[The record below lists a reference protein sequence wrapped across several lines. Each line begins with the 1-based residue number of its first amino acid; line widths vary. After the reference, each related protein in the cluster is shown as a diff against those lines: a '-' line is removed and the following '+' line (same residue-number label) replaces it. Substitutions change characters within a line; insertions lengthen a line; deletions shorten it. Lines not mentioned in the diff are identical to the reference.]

1 MTLKVT
7 TIQDTSSNSRFTIDS
22 STGEV
27 NLSGSNNIQYEVVGR
42 PNDALEENVLLD
54 TFTQIHQYNTSGSTV
69 YCHTG
74 LVENAMYELTWQS
87 SGGSAN
93 IDWVLYP
100 AGRRGGADV
109 FRSNYRATQEG
120 DGNFNSANQSLNRFY
135 IDHQFGGSGT
145 EGFGKIFM
153 YTGARDTMRDTQHNE
168 NTNPRSHRRMF
179 YCGGDRRSVAHGYA
193 RWLNVQVTQRQ
204 EMWDWVGVLEF
215 NGDNKRVWVRRIG

>member
-7 TIQDTSSNSRFTIDS
+7 TVQDTSSNSRFTIDS

-27 NLSGSNNIQYEVVGR
+27 NLSGDNNIQYEVVGR
-42 PNDALEENVLLD
+42 PNDALEENLLLD
-54 TFTQIHQYNTSGSTV
+54 TFTQIHQYNTAGSIV

-87 SGGSAN
+87 ADGTQN

-100 AGRRGGADV
+100 AGRRGGANV
-109 FRSNYRATQEG
+109 FRSQYRATQEG
-120 DGNFNSANQSLNRFY
+120 DANFNSANQSLNRFY

-145 EGFGKIFM
+145 EGFGKVFL

-168 NTNPRSHRRMF
+168 NQNPRSHRRLF
-179 YCGGDRRSVAHGYA
+179 YCGGDRRSFAHGYA
-193 RWLNVQVTQRQ
+193 RWLNVQVTERQ